1 MTPLTIALEKVDF
14 LPPERVT
21 DDTSIL
27 TLKHLV
33 YEPLL
38 HWVDGAVAPGLFG
51 RWQHTPDGRRWQFFI
66 RPGAGFHDGVAC
78 TAEHVI
84 TYITTLLG
92 AVDTF
97 GMKWSYAR
105 YFAAARLT
113 PGPDNSVV
121 VENPDPIA
129 DVLDIFSEFFPC
141 RPTPDG
147 GPPVGTGPFRIIDF
161 TAGQNATLAR
171 VSPGGVPATVTVRAV
186 PTAGER
192 YRLVRS
198 GAVDAALNLQHMDR
212 RPDFHGGLVWG
223 QAVNTLSVMYYLNC
237 LTGPFAVPEARLA
250 VNHAI
255 DAQAIIDE
263 VFHGLGVPSSTVV
276 SPYHLG
282 ARSAGV
288 RPIAHDFAR
297 AKTLIDQAGGPAAIT
312 LRTPTYMPDR
322 AVAVSDMVA
331 AALRGIGFDV
341 TIDVADDRPE
351 YARQVGRRQIG
362 DLAIFDSSP
371 HSTYRVLNDKISSAV
386 QAVWWQGFD
395 DPEVE
400 TMILAANHA
409 VGDGARET
417 TYGRCLRRLN
427 ANPPWLFLFHPVHL
441 FAAQPAITGLSLDH
455 KGVLRLP

>member
-1 MTPLTIALEKVDF
+1 MTALTIALEKVDF

-38 HWVDGAVAPGLFG
+38 HWADGTVAPGLFS
-51 RWQHTPDGRRWQFFI
+51 RWQHTADGRRWQFFI
-66 RPGAGFHDGVAC
+66 RPNAHFHDGVAC
-78 TAEHVI
+78 TSEHVI
-84 TYITTLLG
+84 AYITALLG

-113 PGPDNSVV
+113 PGPNNSVV

-141 RPTPDG
+141 RPAPDG
-147 GPPVGTGPFRIIDF
+147 APPAGTGPFRVTEF
-161 TAGQNATLAR
+161 TAGKEATLVR
-171 VSPGGVPATVTVRAV
+171 VSPEGALSTIIAHAV
-186 PTAGER
+186 PSADER
-192 YRLVRS
+192 YRLVQS
-198 GAVDAALNLQHMDR
+198 GAADAALNLQHMNR
-212 RPDFHGGLVWG
+212 RPDFHDGLVWG

-237 LTGPFAVPEARLA
+237 LTGPFATPGARLA
-250 VNHAI
+250 ANHAI

-276 SPYHLG
+276 SPFHLG

-288 RPIAHDFAR
+288 SPIAHDLAR
-297 AKTLIDQAGGPAAIT
+297 AKSLVDQAGGPAAIT
-312 LRTPTYMPDR
+312 LRTPTYMPHH

-331 AALRGIGFDV
+331 AALRRIGFDV

-386 QAVWWQGFD
+386 KAVWWQGFD
-395 DPEVE
+395 DPQVE

-409 VGDGARET
+409 VDDGAREAA
-417 TYGRCLRRLN
+417 YGRCLRRLN
-427 ANPPWLFLFHPVHL
+427 ANPPWLFLFHPIHL
-441 FAAQPAITGLSLDH
+441 FAARPAVSGLSLDH